1 MTHQALHHEQQ
12 LDQNS
17 EVQNTS
23 TDTRHHSRSRLRLES
38 KQHLLKYSQKKVFR
52 FQIISSVLG
61 GLLFLVILLWII
73 TTVKLTSGNENLLQE
88 RAKAREQ
95 VEMTEKLQS
104 ENDSLNTK
112 IENLKHDIAQ
122 LVEGRVP
129 GLLPLEL
136 DITVPIEKDYFRN
149 IRFVMTGTSHDRH
162 YEYNAVM
169 HNEGTKSVK
178 PNVTLFMFDER
189 GLQVG
194 STILSNANSAPEIES
209 SDLTPGESRSY
220 SNQIKLRSKA
230 TPMYFLIDLK

>member
-1 MTHQALHHEQQ
+1 MTNQALHHEQQ

-17 EVQNTS
+17 EAQNTS
-23 TDTRHHSRSRLRLES
+23 ANTRHHSRSHLRLES

-73 TTVKLTSGNENLLQE
+73 TVVKLTSGNGDLLQE

-95 VEMTEKLQS
+95 VAMTEKLQS

-112 IENLKHDIAQ
+112 IENLKHDLAQ

-136 DITVPIEKDYFRN
+136 DITIPIDEDYFRN
-149 IRFVMTGTSHDRH
+149 IRFVMTGTSQDRH

-169 HNEGTKSVK
+169 SNEGTKNVK

-194 STILSNANSAPEIES
+194 STILSNASASPEIES
-209 SDLTPGESRSY
+209 SDLTPGETRSY
-220 SNQIKLRSKA
+220 SNRIKLRREVK
-230 TPMYFLIDLK
+230 PKYFLIDLK